1 MVRTTGLHARRF
13 VPALTVCLFAV
24 GVGHFSHGFLAAQG
38 APAPAPVDA
47 IQGMLP
53 DGSNYRV
60 VKPARWNGTLVLDLD
75 FANRLDAPPS
85 AVERWMT
92 ANGYAIGGISR
103 EPVAYRFRQAVDDL
117 LTVRKFLTEKWGSAP
132 RRTLTLGVSRGG
144 FVSRVAMELHP
155 EIFEG
160 AVVSAGGGAGEVGTF
175 NAKLDALWTLKTLTG
190 APLKLVSYDSLDDAM
205 ADNGRLGTLVT
216 ELRSTPAGRARL
228 ALAAAFEQFPT
239 WTSGDNPPGATD
251 YDAQLDQIAGG
262 FGFANPAQV
271 RYGVER
277 IAGGNFSWN
286 HGVDYAALLPR
297 SGLSP
302 LVEALYAKA
311 GISLQSDLQALARAP
326 RIAST
331 AAAVAA
337 AEQITSYTGKIRGP
351 IIVVDNIGDPVD
363 PDSFDRAYERTLT
376 DAGTVALHR
385 LTWVRSAGHSS
396 QSALERI
403 TGFVTLVERLD
414 TGTWSNTSPE
424 AMTARAAQIKA
435 ASSIELGLSRF
446 IPHAPPDMLRPWDG
460 SNWGSYAPPR

>member
-1 MVRTTGLHARRF
+1 MNARGL
-13 VPALTVCLFAV
+13 VPVLTLCLCAGAIIV
-24 GVGHFSHGFLAAQG
+24 PTRAFLAVQA
-38 APAPAPVDA
+38 APDPAPADA
-47 IQGMLP
+47 IQGKLT

-60 VKPARWNGTLVLDLD
+60 VKPATWNGTLVLDLD

-85 AVERWMT
+85 TVERWMV

-117 LTVRKFLTEKWGSAP
+117 LTVRRSFSEKWGNAP
-132 RRTLTLGVSRGG
+132 RRTLTWGVSRGA
-144 FVSRVAMELHP
+144 FVSRLAMEFHP

-160 AVVSAGGGAGEVGTF
+160 ALLSAGGGAGEIGTF
-175 NAKLDALWTLKTLTG
+175 NSKLDGLWTLRTLTG
-190 APLKLVSYDSLDDAM
+190 APLKLVDYDSQDDAM
-205 ADNGRLGTLVT
+205 ADNTRLGALVT

-239 WTSGDNPPGATD
+239 WTSGDNPPAATD
-251 YDAQLDQIAGG
+251 HEAQVEQIAGG

-277 IAGGNFSWN
+277 VAGGNFSWN
-286 HGVDYAALLPR
+286 HGVDYTSLLAR
-297 SGLSP
+297 SGMSP
-302 LVEALYAKA
+302 LVEAMYTKA
-311 GISLQSDLQALARAP
+311 GISLKSDLDTLTRAP

-351 IIVVDNIGDPVD
+351 IVVVDNIGDPVD
-363 PDSFDRAYERTLT
+363 ADAYKRAYEQTLT
-376 DAGTVALHR
+376 KAGTVALHR

-403 TGFVTLVERLD
+403 TGFLTLVERLD
-414 TGTWSNTSPE
+414 TGKWSETSPE
-424 AMTARAAQIKA
+424 AMTARAAKIA
-435 ASSIELGLSRF
+435 AQSAVDLGRSRF
-446 IPHAPPDMLRPWDG
+446 IPHTPPEALRPWDG
-460 SNWGSYAPPR
+460 THWGSYAPSR